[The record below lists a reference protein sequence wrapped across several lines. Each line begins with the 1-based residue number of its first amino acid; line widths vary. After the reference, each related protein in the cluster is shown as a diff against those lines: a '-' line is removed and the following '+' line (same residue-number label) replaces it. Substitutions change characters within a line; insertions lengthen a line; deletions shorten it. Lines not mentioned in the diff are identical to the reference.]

1 MQPWSNVKGRLSED
15 SGFGLIEII
24 VSMFL
29 LAILA
34 MAFLP
39 LLISSLRVTSV
50 NTSIA
55 TATQLV
61 SEQMERARAQGSVCS
76 ALPMSTTEVNA
87 EDSTLTLKRTRGTCP
102 AAANYPAA
110 VPFTVTVVKAGS
122 ARPLAEATT
131 LLYVSSP

>member
-1 MQPWSNVKGRLSED
+1 MV
-15 SGFGLIEII
+15 EIL

-39 LLISSLRVTSV
+39 LLIGSLRAVGVNASV
-50 NTSIA
+50 A

-61 SEQMERARAQGSVCS
+61 SEQMERARAKGSLCS
-76 ALPMSTTEVNA
+76 ALPLSATQVST
-87 EDSTLTLKRTRGTCP
+87 EDSTLTMQRSRGACP
-102 AAANYPAA
+102 AAADYPAV
-110 VPFTVTVVKAGS
+110 VPFTVSVVKTGS

-131 LLYVSSP
+131 LLFVSAP